1 LQQSFLK
8 IEIKNPKIDEKICLI
23 IGFSYLRRLIA
34 TQNTPTKRQIDL
46 LRIKLKKGTVELN
59 RPK

>member
-34 TQNTPTKRQIDL
+34 TQITPPKRQNDF
-46 LRIKLKKGTVELN
+46 LRIKLKKRDG
-59 RPK
+59 